1 MLRRILL
8 THRCPEICILA
19 IGWIDG
25 LWRKDMGVQAYRAEY
40 TSDAFCK
47 AIWCT
52 WRALN
57 FVSPRHS
64 SCRA

>member
-1 MLRRILL
+1 LRRILL
-8 THRCPEICILA
+8 THRCSEICILA

-40 TSDAFCK
+40 TSDASCK

-52 WRALN
+52 
-57 FVSPRHS
+57 
-64 SCRA
+64 